1 MNRVPLVCPLL
12 GMFFLRLNFHI
23 LFYFLGCHA
32 PVFSRPGALEV
43 HVAEI
48 HQEIIGLP
56 LASSLFLPS
65 WIPSPWTT
73 EQVLT
78 SPNLP
83 TSVCP
88 AEILAGACGGKWNI
102 TKVIQQPRDI
112 QPQFPQASPKKYQKP
127 GPLSNHGGKVETIIF
142 ADLLTGGSDKHGMW
156 VDDLHAN
163 CLIQGMGIHID
174 LSRPQSMFPPDAC
187 IHKVPPKTIHYKVF
201 EQRLE
206 ILEREDGKNESL
218 V

>member
-1 MNRVPLVCPLL
+1 M
-12 GMFFLRLNFHI
+12 
-23 LFYFLGCHA
+23 
-32 PVFSRPGALEV
+32 
-43 HVAEI
+43 
-48 HQEIIGLP
+48 LP
-56 LASSLFLPS
+56 
-65 WIPSPWTT
+65 
-73 EQVLT
+73 

-83 TSVCP
+83 ASVCP
-88 AEILAGACGGKWNI
+88 AEILVGACSGKWDI
-102 TKVIQQPRDI
+102 TKGLR
-112 QPQFPQASPKKYQKP
+112 QPQVIPQSPQASPKKYQKP

-174 LSRPQSMFPPDAC
+174 LSRPQSMFPPEAC

-201 EQRLE
+201 EQRLDT
-206 ILEREDGKNESL
+206 LEREEGNDEPS